1 MNFAQYL
8 QDWDLNEGAPQQEIE
23 AVNAHYGERLPQDY
37 LRFLRKHDGGEGS
50 VGDNFLILWR
60 IGELIRFNKEYEVS
74 EYAPGILL
82 FGSDGGGEG
91 YGFNTNEPGWPVVR
105 LPFIGMAP
113 EYADEVADSF
123 ENLILELADE

>member
-1 MNFAQYL
+1 MLDIFIAWAQQFAGKS
-8 QDWDLNEGAPQQEIE
+8 WGKGIE
-23 AVNAHYGERLPQDY
+23 ARVAEARSSSNPSARLDIDTP
-37 LRFLRKHDGGEGS
+37 KT
-50 VGDNFLILWR
+50 IAR

-113 EYADEVADSF
+113 EYADEVANSF
-123 ENLILELADE
+123 ENLTLELADE

>member
-1 MNFAQYL
+1 LNFAQYL

-23 AVNAHYGERLPQDY
+23 AVNAHYGERP
-37 LRFLRKHDGGEGS
+37 
-50 VGDNFLILWR
+50 
-60 IGELIRFNKEYEVS
+60 
-74 EYAPGILL
+74 A
-82 FGSDGGGEG
+82 
-91 YGFNTNEPGWPVVR
+91 VR